1 MRLFSES
8 KLTQASIARS
18 FSRICGISMTAE
30 AAPVSSNSA
39 LRRGPNELMHL
50 ELKTNVKLVR

>member
-8 KLTQASIARS
+8 KLTQDSIVRS
-18 FSRICGISMTAE
+18 FAPLRMTAE

-39 LRRGPNELMHL
+39 LRRGPDELMHL
-50 ELKTNVKLVR
+50 ELKTNVEFVG